1 MYRGGCLLLV
11 RQLSSPRSFTMKP
24 ITHVIFDLDGTILDT
39 ETLYRMAYRKVI
51 AGRPFKKK
59 KQLRS
64 SAIFHLYVLKSL
76 FIE

>member
-51 AGRPFKKK
+51 SWSSLQEKKTTEIFSNF
-59 KQLRS
+59 S
-64 SAIFHLYVLKSL
+64 SLCI
-76 FIE
+76 